1 MCIAHDRH
9 PWLMFFG
16 AILPLEADEPKDKA
30 KETKAY
36 SNSTASF
43 LYRGF
48 TYVNFPAATLE
59 PYRNRT
65 EGKKN
70 VPLREYRGKPA
81 SRSRGNDAANG
92 SIVLGGTVF
101 CYILLLLFRSLKC

>member
-1 MCIAHDRH
+1 MWSDTRKRILIFFKWFKPSRAENRTCIAHDRH

-16 AILPLEADEPKDKA
+16 AILPLEADELKHKV

-48 TYVNFPAATLE
+48 T
-59 PYRNRT
+59 
-65 EGKKN
+65 
-70 VPLREYRGKPA
+70 
-81 SRSRGNDAANG
+81 
-92 SIVLGGTVF
+92 
-101 CYILLLLFRSLKC
+101 

>member
-1 MCIAHDRH
+1 
-9 PWLMFFG
+9 MFFG
-16 AILPLEADEPKDKA
+16 AILPLEADEPKHKA

-48 TYVNFPAATLE
+48 TSVNFPEATLE

-65 EGKKN
+65 EEKKR
-70 VPLREYRGKPA
+70 PTAGIPRETRE
-81 SRSRGNDAANG
+81 
-92 SIVLGGTVF
+92 
-101 CYILLLLFRSLKC
+101 